1 MINIY
6 KYSILLIL
14 IITSSCG
21 LIAPLHASQGKG
33 NIRKLKGLSDS
44 MGEMDAH
51 GKVEGVNY
59 QKANTLLAN
68 PDIARGMS
76 GDDLIKICGE
86 PVARADNGTR
96 WVYKPPTSTFFEGEK
111 IYFYFDQDQ
120 KLLDWEKVYQK

>member
-44 MGEMDAH
+44 MGRMDVQS
-51 GKVEGVNY
+51 KKEGINY
-59 QKANTLLAN
+59 QKADAFLNSE
-68 PDIARGMS
+68 DINQGVSAK
-76 GDDLIKICGE
+76 DLITICGE
-86 PVARADNGTR
+86 PVAKADDGLR
-96 WVYKPPTSTFFEGEK
+96 WAYKPPTSTFFEGEK
-111 IYFYFDQDQ
+111 IYFYFDKDQ
-120 KLLDWEKVYQK
+120 RLTGWEKAYQK